1 VLLTIAGMLQFKPVF
16 LGQAPRRH
24 ARATT
29 TQKCVRTND
38 VENVGVTARHHTF
51 FEMLGAFSFGD
62 YFKREA
68 AAYAWEL
75 TTQVLGI
82 PAGRVWVSVYEQDG
96 EAEAIWRDEVGV
108 PAERIRRMGAE
119 DNFWASG
126 PTGPCGPCSELYYDF
141 HPERGS
147 GPGVSLDDDSRFIEF
162 YNLVFMELNRSAD
175 GSLQPLAAKC
185 IDTGMGLERVAQI
198 LQRADNN
205 YETDLMMPILRR
217 AAALAGVADYRSAAP
232 QQKAALKVIGD
243 HARAITYLLS
253 DGVLPS
259 NVGRGY
265 VLRRLARRAVMKAR
279 LLGVREPVLVACARE
294 AVALSVGCDPAVAKN
309 AERVYEELER
319 EEAAFLATLAKGQGL
334 LDDKLKAAAEA
345 AGAAAGRQGG
355 GVLSGAD
362 AFLLYDS
369 FGFPLELTQE
379 LAEAAGVEVDVA
391 AFEVAMEEQRR
402 RSKEDSLGRRADLTA
417 GAALAAL
424 VDECGVAPTEF
435 CGYDA
440 LEVSGAKVAAVLVGG
455 RPVDAVSRAE
465 LQRAAEAV
473 ASSAAAAAAAVAVAA
488 EQGEAAASS
497 SNSVVGSEPAA
508 DAEVTVVLDRTPFY
522 AESGGQVG
530 DRGTLVVNG
539 LVLDVLDVTKAA
551 GGRLFVHRCA
561 LSSGSGGGGD
571 AVRVGDAAV
580 ARVDTSARRS
590 ARAHHTATHLL
601 QSALKRVLGEAVCQ
615 QGSLVAFD
623 RLRFDFN
630 LPRAMTPDEVSRVE
644 RMVNGW
650 IAQAR
655 PTDTRVMGL
664 EEARAAGALAMFGEK
679 YDDQVRVVRVG
690 GPSDGEHDDAEGE
703 PGASAPSSSS
713 SSSSSP
719 SPSVSMELCGGTHV
733 RNTSEIGAFKVVS
746 EAGVASGVRRV
757 EAVCGSAAVAY
768 LDAADGALRRL
779 AGGLKVAPLE
789 VPARVESLQE
799 QLRAANK
806 AADELRAQLAVAKA
820 SALAAKAEAAGGGAL
835 LVAELEGGAE
845 AKALAEAAASLL
857 KQLEDNGSPAAAVL
871 LGAATPDGAKVNFA
885 AAFSAAAVKERG
897 LQAGKVVGQVAKVC
911 GGGGGGKPAQA
922 QAGGR
927 DASKLGEA
935 LALARDVIGKAFE
948 GSGAA

>member
-1 VLLTIAGMLQFKPVF
+1 VPEDPTVLLTIAGMLQFKPVF
-16 LGQAPRRH
+16 LGQAQRRH

-75 TTQVLGI
+75 TTRVLGI
-82 PAGRVWVSVYEQDG
+82 PADRVWVSVFEEDA
-96 EAEAIWRDEVGV
+96 EAERIWRDEVGV

-141 HPERGS
+141 HPERGT
-147 GPGVSLDDDSRFIEF
+147 GEDASLDDDSRFIEF

-205 YETDLMMPILRR
+205 YETDLMMPILQR
-217 AAALAGVADYRSAAP
+217 AAALAGISDYASAAP

-294 AVALSVGCDPAVAKN
+294 AVALSGGCDPAVAKN

-334 LDDKLKAAAEA
+334 LDDKLKAAAA
-345 AGAAAGRQGG
+345 AGS
-355 GVLSGAD
+355 VLSGAD

-379 LAEAAGVEVDVA
+379 LAEASGVEVDVA

-424 VDECGVAPTEF
+424 VDEGGVAPTEF
-435 CGYDA
+435 CGYHA
-440 LEVSGAKVAAVLVGG
+440 LEVAGAKVAAVLVGG
-455 RPVDAVSRAE
+455 RPVDAASRAE
-465 LQRAAEAV
+465 LQRAAEA
-473 ASSAAAAAAAVAVAA
+473 AAAEQQQQGADQAAADQAAAAST
-488 EQGEAAASS
+488 EH
-497 SNSVVGSEPAA
+497 
-508 DAEVTVVLDRTPFY
+508 EVTVVLDRTPFY

-561 LSSGSGGGGD
+561 LGNGSAADG
-571 AVRVGDAAV
+571 AVRVGDSAL

-630 LPRAMTPDEVSRVE
+630 LPRAMTPEEVSRVE
-644 RMVNGW
+644 GLVNGW

-664 EEARAAGALAMFGEK
+664 DEARAAGALAMFGEK

-690 GPSDGEHDDAEGE
+690 EPSDGDEGDDAEG
-703 PGASAPSSSS
+703 GSAAA
-713 SSSSSP
+713 
-719 SPSVSMELCGGTHV
+719 SVSMELCGGTHV

-746 EAGVASGVRRV
+746 EAGVASGVRRI
-757 EAVCGSAAVAY
+757 EAVCGSAAVSY

-789 VPARVESLQE
+789 VPARVEALQE
-799 QLRAANK
+799 QLRAATK
-806 AADELRAQLAVAKA
+806 AAEELRAQLAVAKA
-820 SALAAKAEAAGGGAL
+820 SALAAKAEAVGGAAGGGAL

-857 KQLEDNGSPAAAVL
+857 KQLEQGEQPAAAVL

-885 AAFSAAAVKERG
+885 AAFSPAAVKERG

-935 LALARDVIGKAFE
+935 LALARDVIAKGLAGE
-948 GSGAA
+948 A